1 MQIYLYTRF
10 FTRFKEKKFYTNHG
24 CIFIRAAKGRKIR
37 TTAFSSHPPTK
48 ASSSPMTELLY
59 VTLDPLITLSIL
71 ASKAPIQSMPPNF
84 SRAAKRIAP
93 SHKGVNR
100 DRSCASGKQERNRA
114 IKLTPMDGWIRPLA
128 CRQAKKS
135 KFYITDGLDGRETRV
150 RLRTQR

>member
-1 MQIYLYTRF
+1 MAAF
-10 FTRFKEKKFYTNHG
+10 
-24 CIFIRAAKGRKIR
+24 FIRVAKGRKIT
-37 TTAFSSHPPTK
+37 TTAFSSHPSTK
-48 ASSSPMTELLY
+48 ALASPLTAIACY
-59 VTLDPLITLSIL
+59 VMLDPLITLSIL

-84 SRAAKRIAP
+84 PRAAKRIAP

-128 CRQAKKS
+128 CRQATKS
-135 KFYITDGLDGRETRV
+135 KFYITDGLDGREMRI